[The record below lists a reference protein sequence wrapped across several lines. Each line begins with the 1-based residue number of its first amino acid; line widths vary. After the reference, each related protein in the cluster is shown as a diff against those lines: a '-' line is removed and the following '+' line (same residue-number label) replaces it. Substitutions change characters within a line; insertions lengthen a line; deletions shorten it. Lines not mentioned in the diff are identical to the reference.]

1 MSAASMFICL
11 IIPAFTGW
19 PLNTSDNPTKHNS
32 GCLLICHLKII
43 IHLIIKLNCVFVCF
57 ASNSCLYSHKYY
69 PCSCVYNRLIE
80 IVTRKIAI
88 FLFASFFSSKTFLCE
103 RSSLSKCWMMRIYWW
118 MCLQTRKEL
127 FLFLFSCQQEINFK
141 YPLCIYQINGPHDSI
156 SDPTFST
163 FLKLPLM
170 GH

>member
-1 MSAASMFICL
+1 MFICL

-19 PLNTSDNPTKHNS
+19 TLNTSDNPTKHNAA
-32 GCLLICHLKII
+32 CLLICHLKII

-57 ASNSCLYSHKYY
+57 PSNSCLYSHKYY
-69 PCSCVYNRLIE
+69 PRLCVYNRFIE
-80 IVTRKIAI
+80 IVTSKIAI
-88 FLFASFFSSKTFLCE
+88 FLFASFFSSETFLCE
-103 RSSLSKCWMMRIYWW
+103 RSNLSKCWMMHIYWW

-141 YPLCIYQINGPHDSI
+141 YPLCIYQINGPQDNI

-163 FLKLPLM
+163 FRKPPLT